1 VKAQTVRIKTAHS
14 LVETHERS
22 ALVLALLVTLV
33 ATLWAAAARA
43 EPTARFEDVATQE
56 ARTVAAPA
64 AGNAAAPGARS
75 WATRGAEAWT
85 ERARRLVARKAYGE
99 AAQAYTE
106 ALRLDA
112 TYGPAW
118 LELARLRGV
127 TGDARE
133 AERLYDRAVR
143 LPDVAVQ
150 ALADRASLRRSLR
163 RDTEA
168 LRDLAAAVDL
178 APTDQE
184 LAERLA
190 AWYIEKRAWPAALAV
205 WRRLAASLEASGDA
219 ESQRRA
225 RIQVRALSLLA
236 AETDPV
242 GSGHNH
248 SSWVRRALAQTGSR
262 KP

>member
-1 VKAQTVRIKTAHS
+1 M
-14 LVETHERS
+14 
-22 ALVLALLVTLV
+22 LALLVAV
-33 ATLWAAAARA
+33 VVTLWAAAARA

-56 ARTVAAPA
+56 ARSVTAPVVSDA
-64 AGNAAAPGARS
+64 SAPGARS

-85 ERARRLVARKAYGE
+85 ERARHLVARKAYGE
-99 AAQAYTE
+99 ALQAYTE

-112 TYGPAW
+112 TYGQAW

-127 TGDARE
+127 TGDTRE
-133 AERLYDRAVR
+133 AERLYERAVR

-150 ALADRASLRRSLR
+150 ALAERARLRRSLG
-163 RDTEA
+163 RDTDA
-168 LRDLAAAVDL
+168 LRDLAGAVNL

-219 ESQRRA
+219 EARRRA
-225 RIQVRALSLLA
+225 RIQVRALALLA

-248 SSWVRRALAQTGSR
+248 SSWVRRALAQTASR